1 MDLKRLPPLFYRNSN
16 GREPVREWLKEL
28 PPEDRRIIGEEFFA
42 AMKKKAIFLNTSRG
56 EIVDQAAQALAREL
70 EEELGIRGAA
80 GPEIVRYEYT
90 YAGRDPIRLFFFRV
104 TEFQGEPTNVIFHE
118 MRWEPAQSLG
128 SFDFVEGD
136 IEFLRG
142 LISGTY

>member
-1 MDLKRLPPLFYRNSN
+1 MVQVVAAIIEREGKILIGRRKAEQSHPLQWEFP
-16 GREPVREWLKEL
+16 GGKVEQ
-28 PPEDRRIIGEEFFA
+28 GE
-42 AMKKKAIFLNTSRG
+42 TP
-56 EIVDQAAQALAREL
+56 AQALGREL

-80 GPEIVRYEYT
+80 GPEITSYEYT

-104 TEFQGEPTNVIFHE
+104 TKFQGEPVNLIFHE

-142 LISGTY
+142 LSLGVY